1 MRARAGNSIYV
12 GTSGWAYAS
21 WKPDFYPPKTAAKKM
36 LAYYSTQL
44 NSVEVNYTF
53 RQLPTASMLAGWMS
67 ETPESFRFS
76 FKAPQRITH
85 QLRLDHCGE
94 ALAALRS
101 ALEPMIA
108 RDRTGVVLF
117 QLPPNFKIDL
127 ERLGAFLADASGAG
141 MRMAF
146 EFRHRSWF
154 TEATYTLLAQQGEA
168 ALCIAESDDL
178 VTPRRRTAPFTC
190 YRLRKSSY
198 STAELEDRRQWLSE
212 DAREG
217 DVFAYFMHEEAPDG
231 ALRARD
237 LLARVSA

>member
-21 WKPDFYPPKTAAKKM
+21 WKPDFYPLKTPAKKM
-36 LAYYSTQL
+36 LAYYGTQL

-53 RQLPTASMLAGWMS
+53 RQLPAASMLKGWLG

-85 QLRLDHCGE
+85 QLRLHQCGG
-94 ALAALRS
+94 AVAALRA
-101 ALEPMIA
+101 ALEPMIE
-108 RDRTGVVLF
+108 RDRMGVVLF

-127 ERLGAFLADASGAG
+127 ERLGAFLADASGTG

-146 EFRHRSWF
+146 EFRNSSWF
-154 TEATYTLLAQQGEA
+154 TEETYALLAQQGDV

-178 VTPRRRTAPFTC
+178 ITPRRRTAPFSC

-237 LLARVSA
+237 LLARLSA

>member
-141 MRMAF
+141 IRMAF
-146 EFRHRSWF
+146 EFRHSSWF
-154 TEATYTLLAQQGEA
+154 TEATYTLLAQQGDVNGR
-168 ALCIAESDDL
+168 LD
-178 VTPRRRTAPFTC
+178 TA
-190 YRLRKSSY
+190 
-198 STAELEDRRQWLSE
+198 
-212 DAREG
+212 
-217 DVFAYFMHEEAPDG
+217 
-231 ALRARD
+231 
-237 LLARVSA
+237 